1 MTTDPLTRIP
11 PVVSGTDGAH
21 VHLTMAMSECE
32 HARDLTSGLIRP
44 RGITL
49 TSLIL
54 PIEEMAFRYLRNF
67 EFDVA
72 ETSFAKFITLTA
84 SGNSPIIGIPVFPAR
99 LFRNSAIY
107 VRKDS
112 GIASPKDLEGK
123 SVGIPEWAQ
132 TAGVYVRGMLA
143 EYYGVA
149 LERVNWFQ
157 ASVNEPGRVEK
168 VRFQLPSHY
177 HYVPRPDKCISD
189 MLVSGEIDAAIT
201 ARPPR
206 CFLQKS
212 PDVMRL
218 FPDFRAEEMAYHQAT
233 GIFPIMHVMSMRRA
247 VFEAYP
253 WVARNL
259 YTAFEQAKDAAVE
272 RMLEITTSRLPLP
285 WGAAYAAEMKEKMGG
300 DLWPYGAA
308 ANRHTLEAFCRFAH
322 AQHLTPSV
330 LAIEDLFPKELLHE
344 SRV

>member
-1 MTTDPLTRIP
+1 MTMDPHARMPRL
-11 PVVSGTDGAH
+11 VSGVDGAN
-21 VHLTMAMSECE
+21 VHLTMAMSEYE

-49 TSLIL
+49 TSLML
-54 PIEEMAFRYLRNF
+54 PIEEMAFRYFKNF
-67 EFDVA
+67 EFDVC
-72 ETSFAKFITLTA
+72 ETSFAKFITLTG
-84 SGNSPIIGIPVFPAR
+84 SGNSPIVGIPVFPAR
-99 LFRNSAIY
+99 LFRCSAIY

-112 GIASPKDLEGK
+112 GITGPQDFEGRA
-123 SVGIPEWAQ
+123 VGIPEWAQ

-149 LERVNWFQ
+149 LEKVNWFQ

-168 VRFQLPSHY
+168 VSFHLPPQF

-189 MLVSGEIDAAIT
+189 MLASGEIDAAIT

-206 CFLQKS
+206 SFIQGN
-212 PDVMRL
+212 PDIVRL
-218 FPDFRAEEMAYHQAT
+218 FPDFRGEEIAYHQAT

-253 WVARNL
+253 WVASNL
-259 YTAFEQAKDAAVE
+259 LTAFEQAKDAAVE

-285 WGAAYAAEMKEKMGG
+285 WGAAYAAEMAEKMGG
-300 DLWPYGAA
+300 DLWPYGVD
-308 ANRHTLEAFCRFAH
+308 ANRHTLNAFCRFAY
-322 AQHLTPSV
+322 AQHLTASP
-330 LAIEDLFPKELLHE
+330 LTPEDLFPREVIAY